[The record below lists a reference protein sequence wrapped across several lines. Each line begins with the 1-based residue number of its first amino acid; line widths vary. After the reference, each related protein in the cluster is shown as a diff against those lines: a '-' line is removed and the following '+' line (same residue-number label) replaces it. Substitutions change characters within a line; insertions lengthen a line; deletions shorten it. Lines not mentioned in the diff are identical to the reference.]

1 KELDSL
7 KQQVIESLSPFQ
19 AACYKPIHDGKDV
32 LIRAKTSSTDE
43 IMALAL
49 PIIEILLCSTS
60 LPENKFF
67 NTGAIIMTPTRNLA
81 KQIVSEFE
89 TLTINTSLKCLCI
102 HNYHDVKSLCNGFVG
117 ILVGTPGRILDF
129 VSCSKL
135 KLTKLKIICL
145 VETGDMLNIG
155 FSKPLETVIKHIEKQ
170 TQDHQMILFSPKIS
184 IWVKYIVKKYMKNQY
199 VEVDFSKS
207 LSEGPTEKIYKYN
220 ILEQIEK
227 KILFPLIGAFITSNK
242 NNLTL
247 DQIIGKISYTN
258 NSGRLIKNISPV
270 INSGGKYLSWE
281 DTIPD
286 NTMTA
291 V

>member
-1 KELDSL
+1 
-7 KQQVIESLSPFQ
+7 
-19 AACYKPIHDGKDV
+19 
-32 LIRAKTSSTDE
+32 
-43 IMALAL
+43 M
-49 PIIEILLCSTS
+49 
-60 LPENKFF
+60 
-67 NTGAIIMTPTRNLA
+67 
-81 KQIVSEFE
+81 
-89 TLTINTSLKCLCI
+89 
-102 HNYHDVKSLCNGFVG
+102 
-117 ILVGTPGRILDF
+117 
-129 VSCSKL
+129 
-135 KLTKLKIICL
+135 KIICL

-155 FSKPLETVIKHIEKQ
+155 FSKPLETIIKHIEKQ

-286 NTMTA
+286 NIMTA
-291 V
+291 DLDSPSKASDTLTRQIARFSHHLLQLQFPPSSSISNLTS